1 MSRAFLQ
8 RNNTASGPLG
18 SLGVENDNDVVIV
31 SALRTAIGKAR
42 RGGFA
47 ETTPDELLK
56 AVFEATMERSKV
68 PYSEVGNVTVGNVQ
82 MGGSYAGSARMAQL
96 RSGFPVTVP
105 LNSVNRQC
113 SSGLQAIADVA
124 GAIVSGSID
133 AGIGAGVESM
143 SYGGGVQPKP
153 GEKRAPTPANMKANF
168 EHPLARQAL
177 SSMGQTSENVA
188 ERYGIT
194 REMQDSM
201 AYDSN
206 MRALR
211 AQKEGRFKREIV
223 PVKTTKTDKATGK
236 KIEIVVDAD
245 EGPRASTTMEGLA
258 KLKPAFKENGTSTAG
273 NSSQVSDGAAAVLL
287 MKRSKAK
294 ALGAPIIGSFRGY
307 KVVGVNPDEMG
318 IGPAVAI
325 PPACEAVGITPQD
338 VDVYEINEAFASQA
352 AYCVKKLN
360 IDWEKVNPN
369 GGAIALGHPLGMT
382 GARQVATLLAELHR
396 TKKKVGCV
404 SMCIGTGMGM
414 AAIIEAEGDSF

>member
-1 MSRAFLQ
+1 MSRAFLK
-8 RNNTASGPLG
+8 RNDTSGPLG
-18 SLGVENDNDVVIV
+18 VLGVENDNDVVVV

-56 AVFEATMERSKV
+56 AVFEATMEKSKV
-68 PYSEVGNVTVGNVQ
+68 PATEIGNIVVGNVQ
-82 MGGSYAGSARMAQL
+82 MGGSYAGQARMAQL
-96 RSGFPVTVP
+96 RAGFPVTVP

-124 GAIVSGSID
+124 GAIASGSID

-143 SYGGGVQPKP
+143 SFGGGVKPKP
-153 GEKRAPTPANMKANF
+153 GEKRAPIPANMKANF

-194 REMQDSM
+194 RAMQDSM

-223 PVKTTKTDKATGK
+223 PVKTTKTDKVTGK
-236 KIEIVVDAD
+236 KVEVIVDQD

-258 KLKPAFKENGTSTAG
+258 KLRPAFKKDGTSTAG
-273 NSSQVSDGAAAVLL
+273 NSSQV
-287 MKRSKAK
+287 
-294 ALGAPIIGSFRGY
+294 
-307 KVVGVNPDEMG
+307 
-318 IGPAVAI
+318 
-325 PPACEAVGITPQD
+325 
-338 VDVYEINEAFASQA
+338 
-352 AYCVKKLN
+352 
-360 IDWEKVNPN
+360 
-369 GGAIALGHPLGMT
+369 
-382 GARQVATLLAELHR
+382 
-396 TKKKVGCV
+396 
-404 SMCIGTGMGM
+404 
-414 AAIIEAEGDSF
+414 

>member
-124 GAIVSGSID
+124 GAIASGSID

-223 PVKTTKTDKATGK
+223 PVKTTKTA
-236 KIEIVVDAD
+236 
-245 EGPRASTTMEGLA
+245 
-258 KLKPAFKENGTSTAG
+258 
-273 NSSQVSDGAAAVLL
+273 
-287 MKRSKAK
+287 
-294 ALGAPIIGSFRGY
+294 
-307 KVVGVNPDEMG
+307 
-318 IGPAVAI
+318 
-325 PPACEAVGITPQD
+325 
-338 VDVYEINEAFASQA
+338 
-352 AYCVKKLN
+352 
-360 IDWEKVNPN
+360 
-369 GGAIALGHPLGMT
+369 
-382 GARQVATLLAELHR
+382 
-396 TKKKVGCV
+396 
-404 SMCIGTGMGM
+404 
-414 AAIIEAEGDSF
+414 